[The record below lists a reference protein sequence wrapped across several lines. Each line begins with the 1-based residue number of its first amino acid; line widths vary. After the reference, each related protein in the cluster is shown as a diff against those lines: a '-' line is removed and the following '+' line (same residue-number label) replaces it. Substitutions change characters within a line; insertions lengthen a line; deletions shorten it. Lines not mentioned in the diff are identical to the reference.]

1 MTADS
6 DVVYRYLLIITY
18 SLFIFFSG
26 GIYQAKLFES
36 LLLTLLP
43 ILALPLVLTFYLSD
57 KALSKAS
64 RNRRFYFFLIL
75 AFALRILMVRSSPA
89 PIIDVYTM
97 LKEAPQT
104 FLQGISPYETVF
116 STVYSGVK
124 SDYFTYW
131 PAAFL
136 LQIPFVYIFR
146 DPRVLLILA
155 DMASAWLIYI
165 LGKKGN
171 LGRLLCLIYLF
182 RPNSNFIIEQSYLV
196 PLEFFSLALIVYIL
210 KAAKSLLPKKEYLA
224 GAVFG
229 VMMSLK
235 PHYMMLGPF
244 LLIKNTIQRFLGL
257 SAILI
262 LTVLPFILWNP
273 QAFKND
279 TVDYFLRPDDKITNV
294 PIYHSLNL
302 NSLAK
307 LITGNALPVNF
318 VLVFSLI
325 VFLSL
330 LYTFIYRFRSGKR
343 YNDNIFLYHFLL
355 CAIILL
361 LTAYLFFRFAF
372 INYYYFITNLIILL
386 AVYKSSFIS
395 HK

>member
-1 MTADS
+1 MVADS
-6 DVVYRYLLIITY
+6 DTVYRYLLIITY
-18 SLFIFFSG
+18 TLFIFFSG
-26 GIYQAKLFES
+26 GIYQEKLFES
-36 LLLTLLP
+36 LLLALLP
-43 ILALPLVLTFYLSD
+43 FVALPLVLTFYLSD
-57 KALSKAS
+57 SALSKIS
-64 RNRRFYFFLIL
+64 RNRRFYFLLII
-75 AFALRILMVRSSPA
+75 AFIVRVLMVRSSPA

-97 LKEAPQT
+97 LKEAPQAV
-104 FLQGISPYETVF
+104 LQGINPYMNVY
-116 STVYSGVK
+116 STVYSGIK
-124 SDYFTYW
+124 ADYFTYW

-136 LQIPFVYIFR
+136 MQIPFVYIFR

-155 DMASAWLIYI
+155 DMASAWLIYL

-171 LGRLLCLIYLF
+171 LGRLLCLLYLF

-196 PLEFFSLALIVYIL
+196 PLEFFSMVLIFYIL
-210 KAAKSLLPKKEYLA
+210 KSTKILLKKKEIFS

-229 VMMSLK
+229 IMASLK
-235 PHYMMLGPF
+235 PHYLMLLPF
-244 LLIKNTIQRFLGL
+244 LLIKNTLQRLFGL

-279 TVDYFLRPDDKITNV
+279 TVDYFLRPDDKIANV

-318 VLVFSLI
+318 VLVLSLI

-361 LTAYLFFRFAF
+361 LTSYLFFRFAF